1 MLVFNE
7 TWYTVIT
14 IQEDDKKIIKRVKHR
29 ACFQPIMVRN
39 LAN

>member
-14 IQEDDKKIIKRVKHR
+14 IQEDDMKIIKRVKHR
-29 ACFQPIMVRN
+29 ACFSAYN
-39 LAN
+39 GDKFG